1 MSRPIRD
8 RHARRTLA
16 GILAIAAALVLVAA
30 PASAKPLVREHYSG
44 TDSFDFDD
52 CGFTIHDDVTF
63 RGLFMLKPGQH
74 GDPTPRLSDNYD
86 SHEVLSANGKFFTID
101 HNGLYKDLHVT
112 NVEGTLYRFVAKESG
127 RPFTVRDMNGAV
139 VFKDRGLLVTTFVV
153 DTLGD
158 SDLDNDVFVDGSF
171 SLLKDAGSHPGFY
184 ADFCEDIAIP
194 LLG

>member
-1 MSRPIRD
+1 MNKRV
-8 RHARRTLA
+8 L
-16 GILAIAAALVLVAA
+16 LCVAAASLVLAA
-30 PASAKPLVREHYSG
+30 PVSAKPLEHDHYSG
-44 TDSFDFDD
+44 TDAFDFDD

-63 RGLFMLKPGQH
+63 GGLFMLKPGRQ
-74 GDPTPRLSDNYD
+74 GDPTPLLSDNYD

-112 NVEGTLYRFVAKESG
+112 NVSGTLYRFVSKESG
-127 RPFTVRDMNGAV
+127 RPFIVRDMTGALV
-139 VFKDRGLLVTTFVV
+139 SKDRGVLFTTFVV

-171 SLLKDAGSHPGFY
+171 SLLKDAGSHPAFY
-184 ADFCEDIAIP
+184 EDFCDDIAIP

>member
-1 MSRPIRD
+1 MK
-8 RHARRTLA
+8 RRMVLC
-16 GILAIAAALVLVAA
+16 LVAALFLVAA
-30 PASAKPLVREHYSG
+30 PASAKPLDQEHYSG

-63 RGLFMLKPGQH
+63 HGLFMLKPGRH
-74 GDPTPRLSDNYD
+74 GDPTPLLSDNYD

-112 NVEGTLYRFVAKESG
+112 NVGGTLYQFVSKESG
-127 RPFTVRDMNGAV
+127 HPYTVRDMTGAV
-139 VFKDRGLLVTTFVV
+139 VFKDRGVLFTTFVV

-158 SDLDNDVFVDGSF
+158 SDLDNDVFIDGSF
-171 SLLKDAGSHPGFY
+171 SLLKDAGSHPAFY
-184 ADFCEDIAIP
+184 ADFCNDIAIP